1 MNKLIHII
9 LAIVLV
15 TMLPGCM
22 DRINLEDTTL
32 ALMTGIDL
40 NEKNE
45 LLFYMTSPVFSREA
59 KEKSEEFGVKADTM
73 REARF
78 GYDRLVTALT
88 VAGKIQVLVLGK
100 RLLQHPDW
108 FRVIDVFFRDARF
121 TVNARIVVFDG
132 PVHDLFHFNPK
143 DKPRLALHITKLIDT
158 ANYRNLT
165 VRTRAQEFHRQMYE
179 KGMTPSVT
187 ELKKEKNKAVM
198 VMGTSLLSKQ
208 GAYRELI
215 NERDTI
221 LLQMLLYEK
230 RGEISLTVHVPLGEE
245 SQKKILKDKISYFVK
260 GVSRKVKT
268 EYKNGSFQFDVQLK
282 LRIAISERLFP
293 FNMEKDY
300 KKMEKM
306 IEEELSKEYAQL
318 IKKCQK
324 ENTDP
329 FGFGLYA
336 RAYAYKEW
344 KKVED
349 DWPKAFAKA
358 TVRIVPD
365 VSIKGNG
372 VIK

>member
-1 MNKLIHII
+1 
-9 LAIVLV
+9 
-15 TMLPGCM
+15 
-22 DRINLEDTTL
+22 
-32 ALMTGIDL
+32 
-40 NEKNE
+40 
-45 LLFYMTSPVFSREA
+45 
-59 KEKSEEFGVKADTM
+59 
-73 REARF
+73 
-78 GYDRLVTALT
+78 
-88 VAGKIQVLVLGK
+88 
-100 RLLQHPDW
+100 
-108 FRVIDVFFRDARF
+108 
-121 TVNARIVVFDG
+121 
-132 PVHDLFHFNPK
+132 
-143 DKPRLALHITKLIDT
+143 
-158 ANYRNLT
+158 
-165 VRTRAQEFHRQMYE
+165 MYE

-187 ELKKEKNKAVM
+187 EMKKEKNKAVM
-198 VMGTSLLSKQ
+198 VMGTALLSKQ

-245 SQKKILKDKISYFVK
+245 SQKKILKDKISYIVK

-349 DWPKAFAKA
+349 DWTKAFAQA
-358 TVRIVPD
+358 TVRIVPA

>member
-1 MNKLIHII
+1 MKKLIHIT
-9 LAIVLV
+9 LVIVLV

-59 KEKSEEFGVKADTM
+59 KEKSEEFGVRADTL
-73 REARF
+73 RESRL

-88 VAGKIQVLVLGK
+88 VAGKIQVIVLGK
-100 RLLQHPDW
+100 RLVQHPDW
-108 FRVIDVFFRDARF
+108 FRLLDAVFRDARF
-121 TVNARIVVFDG
+121 TVNARIIVFDG

-143 DKPRLALHITKLIDT
+143 DKPRLALHLTKLIDT

-165 VRTRAQEFHRQMYE
+165 VKTRAQELHRQMFE

-187 ELKKEKNKAVM
+187 EMKKEKAVM
-198 VMGTSLLSKQ
+198 IMGTALLSKK
-208 GAYRELI
+208 GTYGELI
-215 NERDTI
+215 SERDTI
-221 LLQMLLYEK
+221 LMQMLLYEK
-230 RGEISLTVHVPLGEE
+230 RGEISLTVPVPLEE
-245 SQKKILKDKISYFVK
+245 ATQKKIVKDKISYIVK

-268 EYKNGSFQFDVQLK
+268 EYKDGHFHFDVQLK
-282 LRIAISERLFP
+282 MRIAISERMFP

-306 IEEELSKEYAQL
+306 IEEELRKHFEKL
-318 IKKCQK
+318 IAKCQK
-324 ENTDP
+324 KEVDP
-329 FGFGLYA
+329 FGFGIYA

-349 DWPKAFAKA
+349 DWPKAFANA